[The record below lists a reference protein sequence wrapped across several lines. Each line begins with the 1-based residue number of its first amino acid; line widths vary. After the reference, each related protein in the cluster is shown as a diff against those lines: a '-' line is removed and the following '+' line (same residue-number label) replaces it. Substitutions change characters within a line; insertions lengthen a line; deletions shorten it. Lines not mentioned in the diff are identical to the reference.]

1 LLFRYTLSH
10 WAAVSYLTVFWMIA
24 PLIMYFGFPET
35 AGREL
40 EAISPE
46 THSVAS

>member
-1 LLFRYTLSH
+1 MT
-10 WAAVSYLTVFWMIA
+10 AIWMIA
-24 PLIMYFGFPET
+24 PLMMYFGFPET

-46 THSVAS
+46 YQATDAAV